1 MTRFTIY
8 QNQSLSK
15 RGNQMFFLTTFCV
28 SFSIALA
35 FAWQGLWLI
44 VPFAGLEMLALG
56 LALYWCINRLS
67 RIETITVSDKEVSL
81 NVEQQNCKKSSCTF
95 PKAWARA
102 TVLSPQA
109 TTQKPQLWLEGNR
122 SKVEIGA
129 FLGDREKIKLASA
142 INKSIQNRSWRG
154 KDDNYDTEDN

>member
-15 RGNQMFFLTTFCV
+15 RGNQMFFLMTFCV
-28 SFSIALA
+28 SFAIALA

-67 RIETITVSDKEVSL
+67 RVETITISDKEVSL
-81 NVEQQNCKKSSCTF
+81 DVQQQHCKQSSFSF
-95 PKAWARA
+95 PKAWTRA
-102 TVLSPQA
+102 TVFSPQA
-109 TTQKPQLWLEGNR
+109 ITQRRQLWLEGNR

-129 FLGDREKIKLASA
+129 FLDDREKVKLASA
-142 INKSIQNRSWRG
+142 INKSIQSR
-154 KDDNYDTEDN
+154 T